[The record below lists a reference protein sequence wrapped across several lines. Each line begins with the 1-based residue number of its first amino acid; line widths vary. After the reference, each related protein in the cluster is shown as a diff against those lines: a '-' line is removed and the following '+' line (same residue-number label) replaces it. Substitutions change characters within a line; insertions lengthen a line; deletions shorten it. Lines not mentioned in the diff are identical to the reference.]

1 MSYTVQ
7 NGDTMDRIARRMNI
21 PLADLINANPQI
33 QNPDVLQIGDIIMM
47 PGETMTSPDLS
58 DWCSFV
64 LDIVDNRVPEP
75 GVSLVQF
82 PVRKHVYVGTM
93 GMPAPSSFGSQF
105 NIYTA
110 WIASIISPLTVK
122 DFFDLSP
129 AAEPGFWSNH
139 KDIPSLEATDYVL
152 VTPET
157 SGHGAQP
164 VNPIV
169 VLSGNLSACC
179 RK

>member
-21 PLADLINANPQI
+21 PLTDLINANPQI
-33 QNPDVLQIGDIIMM
+33 QNPAVLQVGDIIMM
-47 PGETMTSPDLS
+47 PGETMANPELS

-75 GVSLVQF
+75 GVSLVHF

-110 WIASIISPLTVK
+110 WIASGISPLTVK

-129 AAEPGFWSNH
+129 ATATGFWSNH

-157 SGHGAQP
+157 SGHGVQP

-169 VLSGNLSACC
+169 ALSGNLSACC